1 MEHPAAAVVPLV
13 GCPQTEQWGGQNFKM
28 GPTEKYLAGFF
39 IRGQNQ
45 SNKGVVCV
53 RLLSEKVCSTEEC
66 RIEV

>member
-1 MEHPAAAVVPLV
+1 MPLV
-13 GCPQTEQWGGQNFKM
+13 GWCPQSNGWAMMAPKVEM